1 MSASG
6 HKYSFTCLG
15 LTGKHSWEQKT
26 KQNDKTQSIHQ
37 KTQNTKTQKHKNT
50 KTQKHQAA
58 SNNRKIKGKGRDG
71 VF

>member
-26 KQNDKTQSIHQ
+26 KTKRQDTKHTPE
-37 KTQNTKTQKHKNT
+37 NTKTQKHKNT
-50 KTQKHQAA
+50 KTQNTKHQAA
-58 SNNRKIKGKGRDG
+58 SNNRKIKGEGRDG